1 MEDILVGTYRKEM
14 KWMSLDEVIRCLGIR
29 DPNRIDNF
37 CRMLAYYWHR
47 VPDWR
52 FGQLISNVLGAYV
65 DTTKR
70 DIFFPE
76 DDELLDFFRQYFSME
91 GSSPYVS
98 GNEEKK

>member
-1 MEDILVGTYRKEM
+1 MRNEK
-14 KWMSLDEVIRCLGIR
+14 
-29 DPNRIDNF
+29 RIDEF

-52 FGQLISNVLGAYV
+52 FGQLISNVLGAYIG
-65 DTTKR
+65 TTGR
-70 DIFFPE
+70 DIFYPE
-76 DDELLDFFRQYFSME
+76 DRELLDFFNEYFSME

>member
-1 MEDILVGTYRKEM
+1 M
-14 KWMSLDEVIRCLGIR
+14 R
-29 DPNRIDNF
+29 DPARIQKFCNR
-37 CRMLAYYWHR
+37 LAKAWRCH
-47 VPDWR
+47 PDWR

-76 DDELLDFFRQYFSME
+76 DDELLDFFRHYFSME

>member
-1 MEDILVGTYRKEM
+1 
-14 KWMSLDEVIRCLGIR
+14 MSLDEVIRCLGIR

>member
-1 MEDILVGTYRKEM
+1 MANSIDKER
-14 KWMSLDEVIRCLGIR
+14 VIRAVDSCGEVGMR
-29 DPNRIDNF
+29 DPKRIDEF

-76 DDELLDFFRQYFSME
+76 DDELLDFFQQYFSME

-98 GNEEKK
+98 GNEEEK

>member
-1 MEDILVGTYRKEM
+1 MASAICQTLRKTWHTKRFAGMVGEVEM
-14 KWMSLDEVIRCLGIR
+14 R
-29 DPNRIDNF
+29 DPKRIDEF

-52 FGQLISNVLGAYV
+52 FGQLISNVLGEYV
-65 DTTKR
+65 AQTHR